1 MCGILIIINKN
12 SKPLDVERCKKSLN
26 FMYRRGP
33 DWSVYEMISPNVFM
47 GQVVLSMTGQI
58 KKDLNQHYSNS
69 KNKFIL
75 FNGEIYNFKDLSKDY
90 LNFNANEKTTD
101 TKVLV
106 NLFEKLEINYANQLL
121 DGMYAF
127 AIYDKF
133 KNSILLNRDPKEK
146 NLFIYMRIIKK
157 L

>member
-1 MCGILIIINKN
+1 
-12 SKPLDVERCKKSLN
+12 
-26 FMYRRGP
+26 
-33 DWSVYEMISPNVFM
+33 MISPNVFM

-58 KKDLNQHYSNS
+58 KKDLDHHYSNS

-106 NLFEKLEINYANQLL
+106 NLFEKLEINYANRLL

-133 KNSILLNRDPKEK
+133 KNSILLNRDPQGEK
-146 NLFIYMRIIKK
+146 SLYIYMRIIKK
-157 L
+157 LLFHPR